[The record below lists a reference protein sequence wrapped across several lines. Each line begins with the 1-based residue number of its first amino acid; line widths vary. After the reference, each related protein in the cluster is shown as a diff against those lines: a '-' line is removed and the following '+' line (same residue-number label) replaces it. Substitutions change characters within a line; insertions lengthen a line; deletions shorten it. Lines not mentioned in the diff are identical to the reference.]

1 MERKIRIEGMSCMHC
16 AGRVERA
23 LNAIPGVTAKVD
35 LATASASIA
44 SAADVADD
52 AIEKAVEAAGYR
64 VAR

>member
-35 LATASASIA
+35 LETASASIA

-52 AIEKAVEAAGYR
+52 AIAKAVEAAGYR